1 MNTAESEIKFYSLGS
16 KRLDLSKI
24 GLKSE
29 EIDLSKPVRTSKKF
43 NEALN
48 AVTRKDINVL
58 NKKAKSIQS
67 EITKRLAV
75 AGTILKE
82 KLDFEIKD
90 IESLISRVDE
100 ITSNLIITKGNGRVG
115 LFSSNKKLKKD
126 NLKKMDEC
134 IEYLSKCQKELISMK
149 NEYNKLMSRSTLIED
164 VLINDSN
171 SLSADEEDTTEED
184 PMERTINFYMNN
196 IN

>member
-1 MNTAESEIKFYSLGS
+1 MDTAESEIKFYSLGS

-75 AGTILKE
+75 VGTILKE

>member
-1 MNTAESEIKFYSLGS
+1 
-16 KRLDLSKI
+16 
-24 GLKSE
+24 
-29 EIDLSKPVRTSKKF
+29 
-43 NEALN
+43 
-48 AVTRKDINVL
+48 
-58 NKKAKSIQS
+58 
-67 EITKRLAV
+67 
-75 AGTILKE
+75 
-82 KLDFEIKD
+82 
-90 IESLISRVDE
+90 
-100 ITSNLIITKGNGRVG
+100 
-115 LFSSNKKLKKD
+115 
-126 NLKKMDEC
+126 MDEC

>member
-1 MNTAESEIKFYSLGS
+1 MDTAESEIKFYSLGS

>member
-1 MNTAESEIKFYSLGS
+1 MDTAKSEIKFYSLGS

-29 EIDLSKPVRTSKKF
+29 EIDLSKPIRTSKKF

>member
-149 NEYNKLMSRSTLIED
+149 NEYNKLMSRNTLIED
-164 VLINDSN
+164 VLINDGN
-171 SLSADEEDTTEED
+171 SLNNEVEKEED

>member
-1 MNTAESEIKFYSLGS
+1 MNTAESEIKFYSLGC

-24 GLKSE
+24 GLKGE
-29 EIDLSKPVRTSKKF
+29 KIDLSKPVKTSKKF

-48 AVTRKDINVL
+48 AVTKKDINVL
-58 NKKAKSIQS
+58 NKKAKNIQS
-67 EITKRLAV
+67 EITKRLAT

-90 IESLISRVDE
+90 IEPLINKVDE
-100 ITSNLIITKGNGRVG
+100 ITSTLIITKGNGRVG
-115 LFSSNKKLKKD
+115 LFSSNKKMKKN

-149 NEYNKLMSRSTLIED
+149 NEYNKLMSRNTFIEG
-164 VLINDSN
+164 VLINDGT
-171 SLSADEEDTTEED
+171 EEETKED
-184 PMERTINFYMNN
+184 PMERTINFYMSN

>member
-1 MNTAESEIKFYSLGS
+1 MNTAELEIKFYSLGS

-24 GLKSE
+24 GLKGE
-29 EIDLSKPVRTSKKF
+29 EIDLSKPVKTSKKF

-48 AVTRKDINVL
+48 AVTKKDINVL
-58 NKKAKSIQS
+58 NKKAKNIQS

-90 IESLISRVDE
+90 IESLINKVDE

-149 NEYNKLMSRSTLIED
+149 NEYNKLMSRNTFIEG
-164 VLINDSN
+164 VLINN
-171 SLSADEEDTTEED
+171 GTEEETKED

>member
-1 MNTAESEIKFYSLGS
+1 MDTAESEIKFYSLGS

-29 EIDLSKPVRTSKKF
+29 EIDLSKPIRTSKKF

>member
-24 GLKSE
+24 GLKGE
-29 EIDLSKPVRTSKKF
+29 EIDLTKPVKTSKKF

-48 AVTRKDINVL
+48 AVTKKDINVL
-58 NKKAKSIQS
+58 NKKAKNIQS

-90 IESLISRVDE
+90 IEPLINKVDE

-115 LFSSNKKLKKD
+115 LFSSNKKMKKN

-164 VLINDSN
+164 ILINDSN

>member
-67 EITKRLAV
+67 EITKRLAI

-164 VLINDSN
+164 ILINDSN

>member
-164 VLINDSN
+164 ILINDSN

>member
-1 MNTAESEIKFYSLGS
+1 MNTAESEIKFYSLGN

>member
-1 MNTAESEIKFYSLGS
+1 MDTAESEIKFYSLGS

-29 EIDLSKPVRTSKKF
+29 EIDLSKPIRTSKKF

-171 SLSADEEDTTEED
+171 SLSADEEDTIEED

>member
-1 MNTAESEIKFYSLGS
+1 MNTAELEIKFYSLGS

-24 GLKSE
+24 GLKGE
-29 EIDLSKPVRTSKKF
+29 EIDLSKPVKTSKKF

-48 AVTRKDINVL
+48 AVTKKDINVL
-58 NKKAKSIQS
+58 NKKAKNIQS

-149 NEYNKLMSRSTLIED
+149 NEYNKLMSRNTFIEG
-164 VLINDSN
+164 VLINN
-171 SLSADEEDTTEED
+171 GTEEETKED